1 MVARTVVFGIGVP
14 DDGTITS
21 AKLSGA
27 LTTPAALTVTGV
39 LTANGGAVFNEASA
53 DVDFR
58 VESDGDTH
66 ALFVEGSSGNV
77 GIGTVPAKPLHVKTT
92 ADGTL
97 QRFSRSGI
105 CDWDV
110 SIGNT
115 PIITGGSA
123 GDLEIIPQNANMG
136 FAVGRA
142 GQTGINM
149 RVRDGTLTLG
159 SGIKFNGDTAAA
171 NELSDYEEG
180 GFSPAIVGGTQT
192 ITAIQQARYTKIGRS
207 VTLNVY
213 CTQSTVTDG
222 SSLQMS
228 GLPFNATT
236 YNATGIVNFA
246 TNSSGSPVLCR
257 TVPNATRLMF
267 YRCDV
272 NQLSITQTQN
282 AGHIIFSITYI
293 TDQ

>member
-1 MVARTVVFGIGVP
+1 V
-14 DDGTITS
+14 TS
-21 AKLSGA
+21 AKVDSTVATVAGTET
-27 LTTPAALTVTGV
+27 LTNKTLTAPTINGV

-58 VESDGDTH
+58 VESDGDAH

-115 PIITGGSA
+115 PIISGGSS
-123 GDLEIIPQNANMG
+123 GDLEIMPLNANMG

-159 SGIKFNGDTAAA
+159 SGIKFNSDTAAA
-171 NELSDYEEG
+171 NELDDYEEG
-180 GFSPAIVGGTQT
+180 TWTPVLTGVASQTLGNSVGY
-192 ITAIQQARYTKIGRS
+192 YTKIGRQVFFQWYS
-207 VTLNVY
+207 SG
-213 CTQSTVTDG
+213 STIGTANG
-222 SSLQMS
+222 PAMIA
-228 GLPFNATT
+228 GLPFTASSAGASYGLFQYLHGTGVLNSTGGYVNLNNTNMLFISENTT
-236 YNATGIVNFA
+236 SASNFSA
-246 TNSSGSPVLCR
+246 GSGK
-257 TVPNATRLMF
+257 
-267 YRCDV
+267 
-272 NQLSITQTQN
+272 
-282 AGHIIFSITYI
+282 YI
-293 TDQ
+293 MIQGSYSVA